1 MNSDFLQSAGCCDN
15 HQVSKFLFTAQ
26 KQVDP
31 FYSIRSAHPKERHA
45 FINLLRPC
53 LSHAVLTDRGN
64 LHMHMGKAVAS
75 LPAAKM
81 LIPNHKT

>member
-1 MNSDFLQSAGCCDN
+1 MPKEKKIPLGGN
-15 HQVSKFLFTAQ
+15 HVL
-26 KQVDP
+26 
-31 FYSIRSAHPKERHA
+31 IRSAHPKERHA

-53 LSHAVLTDRGN
+53 LSHAVLTGRGN
-64 LHMHMGKAVAS
+64 LHMHMGEAVAS